1 MTPTLHDLRD
11 IHSKTPLAVHSPPQH
26 QSYRL
31 KSTKGKKGKGGGGGK
46 PDIDDLI
53 DALSDDEDEA
63 EAEHEEDLKEFKET
77 PLSKLLKSSK
87 KGPSGKG
94 GSKKDSGKQGGG
106 GGSVIKYEMFVRVV
120 DGEKL
125 WQELESVVVN
135 LKQYYIQH
143 LSVRSATSLDNL
155 PVELEGDKYP
165 LNELAL
171 ISKKDPKRLVIDAS
185 SFPQA
190 TANIMSAIR
199 EAGMNLNPQQ
209 DGLRIFVPIPK
220 VLRDEKTTQSITY
233 LLLR

>member
-1 MTPTLHDLRD
+1 MRLGNILLRNASCCATQRFLVPSPGLQCVGPSLQDLRD
-11 IHSKTPLAVHSPPQH
+11 IHYKTPLAVPSTPQH

-31 KSTKGKKGKGGGGGK
+31 KSTKGKKGKGGAGGK

-53 DALSDDEDEA
+53 DALSDDEFEEEA
-63 EAEHEEDLKEFKET
+63 EPEERFKEFKET
-77 PLSKLLKSSK
+77 PLSKLLKSSR

-94 GSKKDSGKQGGG
+94 GSKKDSGKQGA
-106 GGSVIKYEMFVRVV
+106 GGSVIKYEMFVRVL

-125 WQELESVVVN
+125 WQELDNLVVN

-171 ISKKDPKRLVIDAS
+171 ISKKDPKRLV
-185 SFPQA
+185 
-190 TANIMSAIR
+190 
-199 EAGMNLNPQQ
+199 NLKQ
-209 DGLRIFVPIPK
+209 
-220 VLRDEKTTQSITY
+220 Y
-233 LLLR
+233 Y